1 MKSVAELDKKAER
14 KAPSLLDQPRR
25 CVPPG
30 AGHFSAR
37 ARRTFLPRS
46 QSHREKRMQAT
57 VARAAAPV
65 GVSSAPR
72 AAAKSTVAPRAHC
85 FATVASN
92 AGVRVKPSGSARGVA
107 ATKLGASF
115 AARAG
120 LDAVVAKQGVL
131 RVAGARRGVVRC
143 EARASTG
150 EAAGRC
156 DASEDR
162 NIPPPWRTSVSLPG
176 GNAIADAPPRRAIAP
191 ARSDAPSRAIAI
203 RGAMR
208 ARGVSRD
215 AWRSAPPPLPPPLLL
230 ISEELRVIPR
240 ADNPGVQDSIR
251 SRRRV
256 WSDALGFSVFRSLFL
271 GLPPRSSL

>member
-156 DASEDR
+156 DASEER
-162 NIPPPWRTSVSLPG
+162 NIPPPRAHPFLSRGGTRSRT
-176 GNAIADAPPRRAIAP
+176 RRP
-191 ARSDAPSRAIAI
+191 DARSRPLAPTRPRERSRSGARCVRAGYRAT
-203 RGAMR
+203 RGE
-208 ARGVSRD
+208 
-215 AWRSAPPPLPPPLLL
+215 APPPALPPPPPL
-230 ISEELRVIPR
+230 ISEERRVIPR